1 MYSLRHLA
9 RVGHAIAR
17 PVIWAPIAIM
27 AIGLISV
34 AIGLAHVGAV
44 WILLGTAIL
53 AVASLTAGAAAEPR
67 AKKRSKI
74 QKLWITVAL
83 LVSFIFAIGLY
94 QRYLDPSRQQTIW
107 YFAPNTE
114 DETRCMHPSGEPGGP
129 GLILGKG
136 NKPLAPLCGG
146 NSYAFSCQSVMQNGN
161 VWIKLLNAPYW
172 VPRMAFHSIA
182 GQTVASLPACGKGA
196 GAN

>member
-9 RVGHAIAR
+9 RVRHAIAR

-27 AIGLISV
+27 AIGLVSV

-83 LVSFIFAIGLY
+83 LISFIIAIGLY
-94 QRYLDPSRQQTIW
+94 QRYLDPSHQQAIW

-129 GLILGKG
+129 GLILGQT
-136 NKPLAPLCGG
+136 NTPLALLCGG
-146 NSYAFSCQSVMQNGN
+146 NSYAFSCQSVTPNGD
-161 VWIKLLNAPYW
+161 VWIRLASESYW
-172 VPRMAFHSIA
+172 VPRADFHSIA
-182 GQTVASLPACGKGA
+182 GQRVTNLPPCG
-196 GAN
+196 